1 VSYAVASQS
10 RRTAHRQASR
20 TSVAEIAAYLQSTL
34 GPTLTAV
41 VLGIKDVKAVGQW
54 ARSQRQP
61 RPAQEKALREAFQVV
76 AYLADVEQPDV
87 IRAWFMGM
95 NPELDDRSPALT
107 MRTDP
112 GAVLKAADSFIHN
125 G

>member
-1 VSYAVASQS
+1 MSYAVASQS

-20 TSVAEIAAYLQSTL
+20 TSVAEIAACLQSTL

-76 AYLADVEQPDV
+76 AYLANV
-87 IRAWFMGM
+87 
-95 NPELDDRSPALT
+95 
-107 MRTDP
+107 
-112 GAVLKAADSFIHN
+112 
-125 G
+125 